1 MAGPSDDFA
10 AAAPKAEIHLHLE
23 GSIDLDALLSLR
35 AGRGESADAGARRR
49 LAALYR
55 HQNFGEF
62 LSHFRDVCAEL
73 REPEDFALVTR
84 RLAERLRRDNVR
96 HAEVMCSVGIFAR
109 RGLPATDILDAVVS
123 AGKSASTSGGPRIRF
138 LLDGVRQ
145 WGPDG
150 LAELVELAGGG
161 ARPDLIGIGMG
172 GDESSWPASDF
183 RPVYDEARRR
193 GLRTTVHAGEAAG
206 PRSVWEAIEVLGVD
220 RVGHGIRANE
230 DRELVRALARQ
241 RIPLECCPTSNL
253 ATGVVK
259 TWDAHP
265 LGALHR
271 AGVMVTVNTDDP
283 AMFGTN
289 LTEEWRVL
297 SRHHGQSSAEVTQVG
312 RRTIEAAFLG
322 EAERRELLGAYDA
335 AAADAD
341 AARGLS

>member
-1 MAGPSDDFA
+1 MSAGPSEDFA
-10 AAAPKAEIHLHLE
+10 ATAPKAEIHLHLE
-23 GSIDLDALLSLR
+23 GSIDLDALLELR
-35 AGRGESADAGARRR
+35 ASHGESADAGTRRR

-55 HQNFGEF
+55 HQSFTDF

-73 REPEDFALVTR
+73 RQPEDFALVTS

-109 RGLPATDILDAVVS
+109 RGLPAADILDAVVS
-123 AGKSASTSGGPRIRF
+123 AAAAASGSGGPRIRF

-150 LAELVELAGGG
+150 LAELVELAGGRE
-161 ARPDLIGIGMG
+161 RPALIGVGMG

-206 PRSVWEAIEVLGVD
+206 PRSVWEAIEVLGVE
-220 RVGHGIRANE
+220 RVGHGIRAAE

-253 ATGVVK
+253 STGVVK
-259 TWDAHP
+259 SWDAHP
-265 LGALHR
+265 LGLLHR
-271 AGVMVTVNTDDP
+271 AGVAVTVNTDDP
-283 AMFGTN
+283 AMFGTT
-289 LTEEWRVL
+289 LTDEWRIL
-297 SRHHGQSSAEVTQVG
+297 SRHLGLSSSEAAQVG
-312 RRTIEAAFLG
+312 RRTIEAAFLE
-322 EAERRELLGAYDA
+322 EAERRELLAAFDA
-335 AAADAD
+335 AAADA
-341 AARGLS
+341 ARGSS

>member
-1 MAGPSDDFA
+1 MSAVPPDDFA

-23 GSIDLDALLSLR
+23 GSIDLDTLIELR
-35 AGRGESADAGARRR
+35 ARHGDSTDAGARRR

-55 HQNFGEF
+55 HRDFGDF

-73 REPEDFALVTR
+73 RGPEDFDLVTD

-96 HAEVMCSVGIFAR
+96 HAEVMCSIGIFAR
-109 RGLPATDILDAVVS
+109 RGLPAAEILDAIVS
-123 AGKSASTSGGPRIRF
+123 AAQRAAASGGPRMRF

-150 LAELVELAGGG
+150 LAELVEMAGD
-161 ARPDLIGIGMG
+161 RDRTHVIGIGMG

-193 GLRTTVHAGEAAG
+193 GLRTTAHAGEAAG

-220 RVGHGIRANE
+220 RIGHGIRASE

-241 RIPLECCPTSNL
+241 RIPLECCPTSNH

-259 TWDAHP
+259 SWDAHP

-271 AGVMVTVNTDDP
+271 AGVAVTVNTDDP
-283 AMFGTN
+283 AMFGTT

-297 SRHHGQSSAEVTQVG
+297 SRHLGLSPAEVTVVG
-312 RRTIEAAFLG
+312 RRTIEAAFLEG
-322 EAERRELLGAYDA
+322 KERSDLLAAYDA
-335 AAADAD
+335 AAA
-341 AARGLS
+341 RGSS